1 MESIF
6 SALLGVLI
14 AWTILMYFPVR
25 RAKVSYY
32 TLNPWPLELDNSN
45 LALVGVGLASPNPK
59 TSVMDTSPASSAQP
73 VMMSP
78 TPMPVVFGPVSTS
91 PSPMPVSS
99 TPMPMSSGPVS
110 VSSTPMPMS
119 SGPVSMSPSP
129 IPVISG
135 PVSMSPGPVTQGPVP
150 SA

>member
-6 SALLGVLI
+6 SVLLGVIL

-45 LALVGVGLASPNPK
+45 LALVGVGLASPKPK
-59 TSVMDTSPASSAQP
+59 TSVMDASPASSAQP
-73 VMMSP
+73 VMMEQVLP
-78 TPMPVVFGPVSTS
+78 ATTS
-91 PSPMPVSS
+91 PSPMPV
-99 TPMPMSSGPVS
+99 
-110 VSSTPMPMS
+110 
-119 SGPVSMSPSP
+119 
-129 IPVISG
+129 ISG
-135 PVSMSPGPVTQGPVP
+135 PVTMSPGPVTRGPVP